1 MSVDKLKESYRF
13 HDSLWCK
20 QNSGLFFIDIL
31 KVEKS
36 SGLDLKW
43 MWQTLWTVYL
53 KFNSNEGTTSA
64 FKQPFTSTCILNQFK
79 QKL

>member
-43 MWQTLWTVYL
+43 MWQTLWTVY
-53 KFNSNEGTTSA
+53 
-64 FKQPFTSTCILNQFK
+64 I
-79 QKL
+79 